1 MFEGALSNQAEAD
14 PAREAA
20 RAPTFQRPE
29 QSGPSLPLEAHVE
42 SSGRGWT
49 IRLPVRAEQITVH
62 KQPVVVEEVAVQVRQ
77 VRDVVRLED
86 TVRREEVRA
95 DTEGDVGVTQRSEAS
110 RARPEDPTR
119 TRRPA
124 ARIQRR

>member
-1 MFEGALSNQAEAD
+1 MFEVSRSNQAEND
-14 PAREAA
+14 PALDAA
-20 RAPTFQRPE
+20 RAPAFQHPRG
-29 QSGPSLPLEAHVE
+29 SGPPLPLEAHVE

-86 TVRREEVRA
+86 TVRREEVQA
-95 DTEGDVGVTQRSEAS
+95 ETEGDVGITQRTELNQND
-110 RARPEDPTR
+110 RR
-119 TRRPA
+119 T
-124 ARIQRR
+124 

>member
-1 MFEGALSNQAEAD
+1 MFEGPRSNQAEND
-14 PAREAA
+14 PALEAA
-20 RAPTFQRPE
+20 RAPAFQRP
-29 QSGPSLPLEAHVE
+29 QRSGPPLPLEAHVE

-95 DTEGDVGVTQRSEAS
+95 ETEGDVDITH
-110 RARPEDPTR
+110 R
-119 TRRPA
+119 TALNQDDRRP
-124 ARIQRR
+124 